1 MADPVQQT
9 TDTFPKGNRKGSR
22 SDEES
27 NKDKDKDSGNG
38 NGDKKLVP
46 TSGLEKPGETKED
59 NEKESLKI
67 KIHLNL
73 HAKVKLDLDAQLY
86 GDIVIGLL

>member
-1 MADPVQQT
+1 MADPVQAT
-9 TDTFPKGNRKGSR
+9 TDTLPRGNRKGSR

-27 NKDKDKDSGNG
+27 NKDKDSG

>member
-1 MADPVQQT
+1 MADSLQPTV
-9 TDTFPKGNRKGSR
+9 DTSPKGNRKGNR
-22 SDEES
+22 PDEES
-27 NKDKDKDSGNG
+27 NKDKDSG

-86 GDIVIGLL
+86 GDVVIGLL